1 MKIKGDISG
10 LDELEERISDTFFS
24 KLIEIGR
31 DAVRFAQHNGE
42 YKNHT
47 FNLRNAPGFCVVKDG
62 KIIHLE
68 IGDDGGHPEALK
80 NTENILIYSE
90 KPQDGLYLADGM
102 PYASF
107 VETEKRNGG
116 FQLPQSFSEAL
127 QLAADQAKRIEEQ
140 QKQIERK
147 DKAITKLQPKADFA
161 DAAFKAEEQARW
173 I

>member
-10 LDELEERISDTFFS
+10 LDELEERVSDTFFS

-80 NTENILIYSE
+80 TQRTFLFIPRNRKMASIWQMVCHTLLSW
-90 KPQDGLYLADGM
+90 KQKGM
-102 PYASF
+102 MC
-107 VETEKRNGG
+107 
-116 FQLPQSFSEAL
+116 
-127 QLAADQAKRIEEQ
+127 
-140 QKQIERK
+140 
-147 DKAITKLQPKADFA
+147 
-161 DAAFKAEEQARW
+161 
-173 I
+173 